1 MVLVQGLEIG
11 PRTPANTIGL
21 RGSNCGGGIQR
32 MTKKDS
38 EAFAKAIAEVC
49 KKSRG
54 ENRLSGEYFWLLV
67 AKIKCIFAKD
77 NPDFN
82 GFDFDQEVDRKRLE

>member
-1 MVLVQGLEIG
+1 
-11 PRTPANTIGL
+11 
-21 RGSNCGGGIQR
+21 

-38 EAFAKAIAEVC
+38 KAFAKAIAEVW
-49 KKSRG
+49 KKADS
-54 ENRLSGEYFWLLV
+54 ENRLLGEYFWLLV

-82 GFDFDQEVDRKRLE
+82 GFDFDQEVDRKRLG